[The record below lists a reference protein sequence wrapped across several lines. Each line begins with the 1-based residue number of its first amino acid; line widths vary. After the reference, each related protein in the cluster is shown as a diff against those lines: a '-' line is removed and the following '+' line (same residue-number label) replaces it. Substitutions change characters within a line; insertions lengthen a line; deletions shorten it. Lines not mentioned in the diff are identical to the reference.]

1 VTRRMKVMKIFLH
14 LRRPALEFTVLVM
27 LLVLIMAAPARAG
40 VSPERQTELFY
51 FMKHDCG
58 SCHGLTR
65 KGGLGSS
72 LLPEALAGRSDEELT
87 DIIMDGV
94 PDTPMPPWRSLFNRQ
109 EAGWMVRALK
119 EGRWK

>member
-1 VTRRMKVMKIFLH
+1 VPASMKRMKMLQCS
-14 LRRPALEFTVLVM
+14 RRSAPDVAVLV
-27 LLVLIMAAPARAG
+27 LLLAMVAAAPVKAD
-40 VSPERQTELFY
+40 VLPERQDELLY
-51 FMKHDCG
+51 FLKHDCG

-72 LLPEALAGRSDEELT
+72 LLPEALAGRSDSELT

-119 EGRWK
+119 EGKWK